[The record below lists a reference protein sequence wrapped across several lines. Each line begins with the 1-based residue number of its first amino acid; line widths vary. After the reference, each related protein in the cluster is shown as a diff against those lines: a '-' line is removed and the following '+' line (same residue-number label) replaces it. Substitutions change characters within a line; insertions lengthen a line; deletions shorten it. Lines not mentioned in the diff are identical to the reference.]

1 MPCHLRYSNTGIFVG
16 MLPVWDINNFYLELC
31 PESIKNMNKIT
42 LYFLMQNQSMVLKV
56 KIVVAVRGMA

>member
-1 MPCHLRYSNTGIFVG
+1 MPCHLRYSNTSIFVG

-31 PESIKNMNKIT
+31 PESFKNMNKIT

-56 KIVVAVRGMA
+56 KIVVAVRGTA